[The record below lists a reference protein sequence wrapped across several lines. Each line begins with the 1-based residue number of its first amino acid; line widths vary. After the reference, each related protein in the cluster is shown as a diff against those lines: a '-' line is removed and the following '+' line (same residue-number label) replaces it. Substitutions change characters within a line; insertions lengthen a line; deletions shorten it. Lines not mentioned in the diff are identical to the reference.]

1 MSRKNLRNPENKS
14 IIKLVHGPGLYVWSN
29 RFDHQT
35 DFIDV
40 DINGLQLPSKITQLG
55 ENRAFLQSP

>member
-1 MSRKNLRNPENKS
+1 MSRKTLRNPENKS
-14 IIKLVHGPGLYVWSN
+14 IIKLVRGPGLYVWSN

-55 ENRAFLQSP
+55 ENRAFLQGP